1 MLDPI
6 QVELNNGLKL
16 YSIPPPG
23 SGIILAYILNIME
36 NYNVSKT
43 DATDPLMYHR
53 LVESFKYGY
62 AYRSQLGDPSDSNIT
77 RLVNQLV
84 DKLTSEEEA
93 LATYRKINDSQT
105 ANDPKYYGGDFQLKD
120 DHGTS
125 HTSVLAPNGD
135 AVAVTSTV
143 NLQ

>member
-77 RLVNQLV
+77 RLVNQVLLFEVSVYYILESHHFFQARGEV
-84 DKLTSEEEA
+84 DIRRRSV
-93 LATYRKINDSQT
+93 
-105 ANDPKYYGGDFQLKD
+105 GDLPQ
-120 DHGTS
+120 
-125 HTSVLAPNGD
+125 N
-135 AVAVTSTV
+135 
-143 NLQ
+143 